1 MSDPFAARPPRDPG
15 YYEMDGEFDSP
26 SGETRGQKTHL
37 FSVDIEDG
45 GEAYVPSDSFARRAV
60 SGREQT
66 PFVSSSGDVS
76 DDAEDDISAAVRVPH
91 ATGGG
96 ARTARRTTRA
106 KIESFEYYPTDSEAY
121 RAWLTKQPIY
131 RNVDRWILF
140 FAVGLGVGLMARVLY
155 TGMDGLSDLKFDTL
169 RDLLNRRQ
177 VFVAWLF
184 STTYSGALVF
194 LAAYPVAYFA
204 PAAGGSGVPDVM
216 AYLNGI
222 DVPRVFDLRT
232 FLVKFVSTMCAVASG
247 LPVGPEGPMIHL
259 GATIAAGLSQGTCWA
274 FPKSR
279 HTVYRPWSS
288 ALLVMFVAVAS
299 TCDVCSTVYCTLLL
313 VTFTSTGNC
322 YKPILK
328 TQD

>member
-60 SGREQT
+60 SGR
-66 PFVSSSGDVS
+66 
-76 DDAEDDISAAVRVPH
+76 EDDISAAVRVPH

-204 PAAGGSGVPDVM
+204 P
-216 AYLNGI
+216 L
-222 DVPRVFDLRT
+222 
-232 FLVKFVSTMCAVASG
+232 
-247 LPVGPEGPMIHL
+247 
-259 GATIAAGLSQGTCWA
+259 
-274 FPKSR
+274 
-279 HTVYRPWSS
+279 
-288 ALLVMFVAVAS
+288 
-299 TCDVCSTVYCTLLL
+299 
-313 VTFTSTGNC
+313 
-322 YKPILK
+322 
-328 TQD
+328 